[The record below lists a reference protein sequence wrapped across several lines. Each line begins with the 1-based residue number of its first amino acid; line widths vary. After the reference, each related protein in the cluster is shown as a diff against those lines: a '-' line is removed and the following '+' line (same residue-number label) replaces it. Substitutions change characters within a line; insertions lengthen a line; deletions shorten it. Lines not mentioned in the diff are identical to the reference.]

1 LLDQPLTMLAAWTDW
16 LAQQLTSL
24 PIQIVVAILL
34 LPLLPAALSRRAD
47 ALLVGLLL
55 TAVSVLVYLSPQR
68 LAPIVVIGS
77 FAGAL
82 VFAMYALVTRRNR
95 ALIDAQL
102 VQLRELRG
110 EVTQLQDAEQR
121 RLLSDLTSR
130 RLRSESD
137 H

>member
-102 VQLRELRG
+102 VQLLQLRG